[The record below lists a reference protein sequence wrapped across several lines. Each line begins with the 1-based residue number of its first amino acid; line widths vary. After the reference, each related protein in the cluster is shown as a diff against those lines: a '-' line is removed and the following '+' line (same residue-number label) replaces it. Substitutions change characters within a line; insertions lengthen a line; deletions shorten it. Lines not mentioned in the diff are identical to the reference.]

1 MKTTYVMGA
10 GASKD
15 AGYPLARAMGS
26 DLFGWMEKHKP
37 NGDFHAAA
45 TALKKMFGL
54 GDDIEVLL
62 TKIDEFLSRAT
73 AEQWQARERLAN
85 HYKPALIE
93 ALRQWFIEIRQRPA
107 DSYEQFAEGIVQ
119 DGDSIISFNYD
130 VALDRQLKRAGLWK
144 LGDGYGF
151 EVEGFETGSQ
161 VVLLKL
167 HGSINWLASLFGG
180 VTSGPFA
187 VQRDRAMGDR
197 PVFCELE
204 IDFLGYENEAD
215 CKFPR
220 GGTAGLVPLILPTAC
235 KKFYFETNL
244 GRQWEGFWNSL
255 WNRAANALAGSRR
268 IVICGYSL
276 LPVDKRACELL
287 LTNKSTSCRIEVCCG
302 NDSESI
308 VQRLQAA
315 GHDAHTTDKQYF
327 GEWVQHQINNQ
338 AGL

>member
-26 DLFGWMEKHKP
+26 DLFRWMNEHEP
-37 NGDFHAAA
+37 VGIYDFQK
-45 TALKKMFGL
+45 TAKVIKEMFGSD
-54 GDDIEVLL
+54 DDIEILL
-62 TKIDEFLSRAT
+62 TKIDELPEQRA
-73 AEQWQARERLAN
+73 LAADLRN
-85 HYKPALIE
+85 ALIE
-93 ALRQWFIEIRQRPA
+93 ALRQWFIQIRQRPA
-107 DSYEQFAEGIVQ
+107 DSYELFTQGIVQ

-161 VVLLKL
+161 VDLLKL

-187 VQRDRAMGDR
+187 VQGDRAMGNR
-197 PVFCELE
+197 PVFCDLE
-204 IDFLGYENEAD
+204 IGFLGYENEAD
-215 CKFPR
+215 RKFPR
-220 GGTAGLVPLILPTAC
+220 AGTAGLVPLILPTAC

-255 WNRAANALAGSRR
+255 WNRAANALAGSKR

-302 NDSESI
+302 NDSENI

-315 GHDAHTTDKQYF
+315 GHDAHTTGKQYF
-327 GEWVQHQINNQ
+327 GEWVKHQNDNQ